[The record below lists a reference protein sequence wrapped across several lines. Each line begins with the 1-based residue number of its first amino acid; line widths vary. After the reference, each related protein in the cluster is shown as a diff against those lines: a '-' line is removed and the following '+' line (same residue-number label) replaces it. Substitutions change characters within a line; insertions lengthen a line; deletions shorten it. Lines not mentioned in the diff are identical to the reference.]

1 MCSGVV
7 LCDEVHWVTFHS
19 GYDFG
24 YIIKLLTCKP
34 LPAEEDEFFAELLLY
49 CPHVSFLFQ
58 PARAA
63 NIARC
68 SMYCPQ
74 LSFRFPAGSPCQT

>member
-34 LPAEEDEFFAELLLY
+34 LPADEDEFFAELLLY
-49 CPHVSFLFQ
+49 CPHVSPVTRL
-58 PARAA
+58 AA
-63 NIARC
+63 PSRLDSVRNTHT
-68 SMYCPQ
+68 SPPGLP
-74 LSFRFPAGSPCQT
+74 LSGA